1 MNNLKN
7 KNIISLAVILAILP
21 SLLFAQTS
29 ATQSARNSAPATAHS
44 PAKAAALPSRE
55 EIDGALKRTFGYDA
69 AISWDILDI
78 RPSPFPGAAEVLV
91 SLNKQA
97 PNRLLISPDGQN
109 AAVIADVIPF
119 GLNPFASTRE
129 KLKAADGPAM
139 GSKTPAIT
147 IVEFSDLQCP
157 HCKAAQPVMEKLLAE
172 FPQVRF
178 VFQQFPLPA
187 SLHPWALK
195 GSEYADCS
203 AQTNPELFWKYLASI
218 FENQGGIALTT
229 ADDKLKELATAA
241 GLDAQKIAACAA
253 TPATEARVNKSVELG
268 HSLEVNETPTVFI
281 NGRRVKSVAS
291 IPWDQLKSLV
301 QFEIDHAGK

>member
-1 MNNLKN
+1 MNLKN
-7 KNIISLAVILAILP
+7 KKITLVIILAFLP

-29 ATQSARNSAPATAHS
+29 VPQSARNSASAPAHS
-44 PAKAAALPSRE
+44 SAKSSTALPSSE
-55 EIDGALKRTFGYDA
+55 DINGALKRTFGYDA
-69 AISWDILDI
+69 AISWEVLDI
-78 RPSPFPGAAEVLV
+78 RPSPFLGAAEVLV
-91 SLNKQA
+91 SLNKQP

-119 GLNPFASTRE
+119 GLNPFAPVRE
-129 KLKAADGPAM
+129 KLQAADGPAM
-139 GSKTPAIT
+139 GPKTPVIT

-157 HCKAAQPVMEKLLAE
+157 HCKAAQPVMEKVLAE

-195 GSEYADCS
+195 GAEYADC
-203 AQTNPELFWKYLASI
+203 ATQTNPELFWKYLASI
-218 FENQGGIALTT
+218 FENQGGIALAT

-291 IPWDQLKSLV
+291 IPWDQLRNLV